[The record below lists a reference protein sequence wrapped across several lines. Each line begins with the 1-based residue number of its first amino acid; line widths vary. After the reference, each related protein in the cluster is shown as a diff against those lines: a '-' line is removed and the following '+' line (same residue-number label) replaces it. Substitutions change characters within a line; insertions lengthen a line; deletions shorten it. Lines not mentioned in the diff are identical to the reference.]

1 MRIYSFHRRKMS
13 ICLSFGLFIL
23 DNHDIGLITVHAS
36 GHLESL
42 STTLRLLQC
51 LLRKSLFYAQRR
63 TQAEHENVL
72 KSFIT
77 SVLCSDS
84 EK

>member
-1 MRIYSFHRRKMS
+1 MS

-23 DNHDIGLITVHAS
+23 DNYDIGLITVHAS

-51 LLRKSLFYAQRR
+51 LLKKSLFYAQRR